1 MKIIYGKTQT
11 EKLCTN
17 FKKAQR
23 KYGDKTAISL
33 RKAINFIESATSF
46 EAVMNYGPFHY
57 HRLQGNLKD
66 VCSLDIDGRK
76 SKWRLYV
83 RPVNSDGE
91 SLISE
96 LEAKKSEIIHILI
109 MEVKDHG

>member
-1 MKIIYGKTQT
+1 MEIFYRKTQT

-17 FKKAQR
+17 FKNAQR
-23 KYGDKTAISL
+23 KLGYKPAIGL
-33 RKAINFIESATSF
+33 KKAIGFIESATSF

-66 VCSLDIDGRK
+66 ICSLDIDGRN

-91 SLISE
+91 SLITE
-96 LEAKKSEIIHILI
+96 LADKKSEIIHILI
-109 MEVKDHG
+109 MEVNDHG